1 MSGRN
6 GSESVDGMIRN
17 GWTEYPGIRIQE
29 SVTGILLD
37 RTKRN
42 RAGDFEG
49 EDGRVEG
56 NWMDGRVEGNW
67 MEQKSGVNRE
77 CQMLRPDTYSYCLIC

>member
-56 NWMDGRVEGNW
+56 NWM
-67 MEQKSGVNRE
+67 EQKSGVNRE